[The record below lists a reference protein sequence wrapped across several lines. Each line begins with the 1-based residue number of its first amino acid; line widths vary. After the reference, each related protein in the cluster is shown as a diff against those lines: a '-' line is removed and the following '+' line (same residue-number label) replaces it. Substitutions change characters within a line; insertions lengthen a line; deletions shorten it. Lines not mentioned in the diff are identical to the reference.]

1 MNQETPEKR
10 RLASGEEASLL
21 EVILES
27 IAEGVFTIDR
37 EGRITTFNRAAE
49 EITGFRR
56 EEAIGRWCFEVFRA
70 DICQRDCALRRT
82 IETGRPIVGLQV
94 TILDKQGREVPVSI
108 TTAVLR
114 DARGEVIGG
123 VETFRDLSLV
133 EELRR
138 EATARYTLQDI
149 VSKSPRVQ
157 EILNILPDVA
167 ESESTVLITG
177 ESGTGKELLARA
189 IHELS
194 PRREG
199 PYVRVNCAAIP
210 ETLLESELFGYV
222 RGAFTDAR
230 RDKPGRFTLAQG
242 GTILLDEVG
251 EVPLGMQAKL
261 LRVLQEREYEP
272 LGGTRTLKADVRVI
286 ATTNRDLTKLVR
298 EGRFRED
305 LYWRLKV
312 IHLHLPPLR
321 ERREDI
327 PLLAETFVHRL
338 ALRTGK
344 PIRGL
349 SPEAMEVLMRWP
361 FPGNIRELQN
371 AIEHAFILCK
381 EELIR
386 PEHLPSE
393 MRRPEILPTF
403 PPVSGLRQEAERRL
417 LEEALAR
424 CEGNRSRAAKLL
436 GISRTTLW
444 RKMRRYGLFV
454 SK

>member
-1 MNQETPEKR
+1 MERDARARR
-10 RLASGEEASLL
+10 RLTPADASLL
-21 EVILES
+21 EVILDS

-82 IETGRPIVGLQV
+82 IETGRPVVGMRV
-94 TILDKQGREVPVSI
+94 TILNKQGQEVPVSI

-138 EATARYTLQDI
+138 EADARYGLGDI
-149 VSKSPRVQ
+149 VGKSPRLQ
-157 EILNILPDVA
+157 EILRLLPDVA

-194 PRREG
+194 PRRDG

-230 RDKPGRFTLAQG
+230 RDKPGRFALAEG
-242 GTILLDEVG
+242 GTILLDEIA

-272 LGGTRTLKADVRVI
+272 LGGTRTLRANVRVI
-286 ATTNRDLTKLVR
+286 ATTNRDLAALVK
-298 EGRFRED
+298 EGRF
-305 LYWRLKV
+305 
-312 IHLHLPPLR
+312 PGG
-321 ERREDI
+321 
-327 PLLAETFVHRL
+327 PLLAPQGDPPPPAAPAGAARGHPPAGRALRAPPGHAHGKAHPGPHPGGHGGAAAL
-338 ALRTGK
+338 ALSRERPGARERHRAGAH
-344 PIRGL
+344 PGRG
-349 SPEAMEVLMRWP
+349 R
-361 FPGNIRELQN
+361 
-371 AIEHAFILCK
+371 
-381 EELIR
+381 
-386 PEHLPSE
+386 
-393 MRRPEILPTF
+393 
-403 PPVSGLRQEAERRL
+403 
-417 LEEALAR
+417 
-424 CEGNRSRAAKLL
+424 
-436 GISRTTLW
+436 
-444 RKMRRYGLFV
+444 
-454 SK
+454 